1 MPVAK
6 DDYHDRVTVARGVV
20 FILLIAFSAG
30 TARAADIKGRVT
42 AIADG
47 DSFTLTDASR
57 RSYRVRIQGIDAPER
72 AQNFSQASRKSLS
85 DLLFARE
92 VTVIVQKHDQYGRI
106 VGTVM
111 AGGRDAGLEQLR
123 AGLVWF
129 YTYYANEMRTADRA
143 AYLEAQREARVGRRG
158 LWSDAQ
164 AVPPWRFR
172 REHRR

>member
-1 MPVAK
+1 MLRCHRAVLTLAL
-6 DDYHDRVTVARGVV
+6 A
-20 FILLIAFSAG
+20 FIATSAIC
-30 TARAADIKGRVT
+30 AEIKGRVT
-42 AIADG
+42 AVADG
-47 DSFTLTDASR
+47 DSFTLTDAGR

-72 AQNFSQASRKSLS
+72 AQDFSQASKKSLS
-85 DLLFARE
+85 ELLFSRD

-106 VGTVM
+106 VGTVL

-129 YTYYANEMRTADRA
+129 YAYYGHEMSGADRA